1 MDDIKVGDIVYRQ
14 DTHFVGA
21 PYPFGIGVVTAI
33 GPHWWL
39 RRYEVYW
46 PKVNRRRLY
55 NGECIA
61 KVEDEGE

>member
-21 PYPFGIGVVTAI
+21 PYPFGIGIVTAI
-33 GPHWWL
+33 GPHSWR

-46 PKVNRRRLY
+46 PKVNRRSHHRPHWLV
-55 NGECIA
+55 
-61 KVEDEGE
+61 KVEDRGE